1 MKLRSVVCLL
11 ATLSSCLLPALAKN
25 RSGPIRVLIVDGFS
39 NHDWRQS
46 TLLLRGILDNVGGFE
61 VDVSTMPATGSA
73 MWANWRPDFNAYDVV
88 IQTCNDNGGNGE
100 LAGVKELPEWPE
112 AVKKEFVK
120 YVRKGGGV
128 YVFHSAENAFVGWKA
143 YEQMVGLSWRGA
155 DYGTAIEMTDAGKP
169 VRIPPGTGRGTGHGP
184 RGNVLVT
191 RLGND
196 VIHQGIPRA
205 WLSPGLEV
213 YYYARG
219 PAEHL
224 RVLAYGRD
232 DEPGLGMLWPMEWTT
247 TFGKGRIYISTY
259 GHVWDGDVQPASMR
273 DAAVQTIIPRAL
285 EWLACRPVNF
295 PVPKDFPTPDAVS
308 VRAPIPLPVGVRR

>member
-11 ATLSSCLLPALAKN
+11 AIISSCLLLAPSRN
-25 RSGPIRVLIVDGFS
+25 RSGKIRVLIVDGFS

-46 TLLLRGILDNVGGFE
+46 TLLLRGILDEAGGFE
-61 VDVSTMPATGSA
+61 VNVSTMPGTGSVS
-73 MWANWRPDFNAYDVV
+73 WASWRPDFTAYDVV

-112 AVKKEFVK
+112 AVKQEFVE

-155 DYGTAIEMTDAGKP
+155 DYGTAIGLTDAGKLA
-169 VRIPPGTGRGTGHGP
+169 RIPPGVGRGTGHGP
-184 RGNVLVT
+184 RGDVLVT

-196 VIHQGIPRA
+196 PIHEGIPRA

-219 PAEHL
+219 PADHV
-224 RVLAYGRD
+224 RVLAYARD
-232 DEPGLGMLWPMEWTT
+232 DEPGLKMLWPTEWTT
-247 TFGKGRIYISTY
+247 TFGKGRIYVSTY

-285 EWLACRPVNF
+285 EWLAGRQVIF
-295 PVPKDFPTPDAVS
+295 PVPRDFPTPDAVS
-308 VRAPIPLPVGVRR
+308 VREPIPLLSVGRR

>member
-11 ATLSSCLLPALAKN
+11 AIISSGLLLALAKN
-25 RSGPIRVLIVDGFS
+25 RSSKIRVLIIDGFS
-39 NHDWRQS
+39 NHDWKQS
-46 TLLLRGILDNVGGFE
+46 TLLLRGILDEAGGFE
-61 VDVSTMPATGSA
+61 VNVSTMPGTGSA
-73 MWANWRPDFNAYDVV
+73 TWANWRPDFTAYDVV

-112 AVKKEFVK
+112 AVKKEFVE
-120 YVRKGGGV
+120 YVRNGGGV

-143 YEQMVGLSWRGA
+143 YEQMVGLSWRSA
-155 DYGTAIEMTDAGKP
+155 DYGSAIGLTDAGKP
-169 VRIPPGTGRGTGHGP
+169 VRIQPGVGRGTGHGP

-196 VIHQGIPRA
+196 PIHKGMPRA

-213 YYYARG
+213 YYYSRG

-224 RVLAYGRD
+224 RVLAYARD
-232 DEPGLGMLWPMEWTT
+232 AEPGLRMLWPMEWTT

-285 EWLACRPVNF
+285 EWLAGRPVIF
-295 PVPKDFPTPDAVS
+295 PVPKDFPNSDAVS
-308 VRAPIPLPVGVRR
+308 VREPIPLPSIVRR